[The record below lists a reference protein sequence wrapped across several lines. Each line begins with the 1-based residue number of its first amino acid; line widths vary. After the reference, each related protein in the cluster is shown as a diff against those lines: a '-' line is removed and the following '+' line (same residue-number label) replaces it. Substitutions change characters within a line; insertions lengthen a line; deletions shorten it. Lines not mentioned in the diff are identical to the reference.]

1 MPAVLVRHRFILAA
15 VLVAVLALNA
25 CGGSEGGGPGNTS
38 DGRLLITR
46 DAGIVQ
52 RPVASES
59 EELLIPRP
67 PETILAEPAVSPS
80 GDRIAYVQQLTPFV
94 EPGETADFGTDL
106 FLANIDG
113 SDPQLLTEHAF
124 RGEFIMSPVWVN
136 DDRIIIASQRYEGA
150 NLIANL
156 ELVDVATGGRT
167 VFLEGATQP
176 TVSPDGSQLAFVRV
190 AADFTQSLWLSRV
203 SGAEAREIAGRDAD
217 FVSFQ
222 SPRFSPDGT
231 KIAAGAATP
240 LDPNAGAS
248 APRLAAPHNAT
259 LLNGLPMDVYLF
271 EVPDGEAT
279 LLANMD
285 LDQPS
290 LSWSGG
296 GETLYVLAASGLYSI
311 GESDGADERIGEGT
325 FHGQLTWAE

>member
-1 MPAVLVRHRFILAA
+1 M
-15 VLVAVLALNA
+15 
-25 CGGSEGGGPGNTS
+25 
-38 DGRLLITR
+38 
-46 DAGIVQ
+46 
-52 RPVASES
+52 
-59 EELLIPRP
+59 
-67 PETILAEPAVSPS
+67 
-80 GDRIAYVQQLTPFV
+80 TPFI

-106 FLANIDG
+106 NIANIDG

-124 RGEFIMSPVWVN
+124 RGEFILSPVWVN

-176 TVSPDGSQLAFVRV
+176 TVSPDGTQLAFVRV

-203 SGAEAREIAGRDAD
+203 SGAEAREIAGRDGD
-217 FVSFQ
+217 FASFQ

-231 KIAAGAATP
+231 QIAVGAATA

-248 APRLAAPHNAT
+248 APLVATRHAAP

-271 EVPDGEAT
+271 AVPDGEAT

-296 GETLYVLAASGLYSI
+296 GESIYVLAASGLYGVSAA
-311 GESDGADERIGEGT
+311 DGASERIGEGT
-325 FHGQLTWAE
+325 FHGQLTWTE